1 MYNVCYVLWSIF
13 KTQLAVLINSEM
25 GAATCCAQKHSNY
38 WCQNTTDLPSPDEQC
53 NASMCLHVGR
63 PKDHLASVP
72 RSHFELHTAQFA
84 SPISHASLHMCT
96 RARTR
101 TVYAHRKLNGGNYTE
116 FILPGCAFKCKLFAA
131 NFSFWTLQKSMQRFS
146 RSSCTLQNGKY
157 CKLLTKYYTGNCTH
171 HSVWPHSKIY
181 HFTTLHCTHK
191 VSEQNMK
198 LNMHSWKAH
207 CMVYC
212 TQYTCSDHTVHSSEG
227 VGLGGCSWYQGSHN
241 FLPGSH
247 CQGGSQLSCW
257 KLKLFWPWI
266 WREILAS
273 LI

>member
-1 MYNVCYVLWSIF
+1 MWSIF

-38 WCQNTTDLPSPDEQC
+38 WCQNTTDLASPDEHC

-116 FILPGCAFKCKLFAA
+116 FILP
-131 NFSFWTLQKSMQRFS
+131 S
-146 RSSCTLQNGKY
+146 
-157 CKLLTKYYTGNCTH
+157 
-171 HSVWPHSKIY
+171 
-181 HFTTLHCTHK
+181 
-191 VSEQNMK
+191 
-198 LNMHSWKAH
+198 
-207 CMVYC
+207 
-212 TQYTCSDHTVHSSEG
+212 VHSNVNCLLQTFHFEHFRRA
-227 VGLGGCSWYQGSHN
+227 CRDFQGH
-241 FLPGSH
+241 PVH
-247 CQGGSQLSCW
+247 CKMGT
-257 KLKLFWPWI
+257 
-266 WREILAS
+266 S
-273 LI
+273 LQTAH